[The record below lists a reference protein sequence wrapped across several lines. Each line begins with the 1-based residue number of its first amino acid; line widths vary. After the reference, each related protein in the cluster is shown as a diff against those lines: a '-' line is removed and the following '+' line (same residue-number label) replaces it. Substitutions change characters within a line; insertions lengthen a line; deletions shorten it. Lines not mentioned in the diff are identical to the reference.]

1 MKDIEKMKREIVN
14 QDIEIANLQG
24 KINAMN
30 DLLTAMREAQETRK
44 KMLEALQVLHQV
56 NNN

>member
-1 MKDIEKMKREIVN
+1 MRDIEKMKREIEN
-14 QDIEIANLQG
+14 QDAEILNLQG

-30 DLLTAMREAQETRK
+30 DLLTVMRESQETRK